1 MAISIRDGE
10 TDRLAREV
18 ARLTDETLTEA
29 IGTALCERLERVRV
43 QRDQGRAARLVAIGE
58 RCAARMARPASFG
71 GHGALLYDE
80 RGLPR

>member
-18 ARLTDETLTEA
+18 ARLTGETLTEA
-29 IGTALCERLERVRV
+29 IGTALRERLERVRA
-43 QRDQGRAARLVAIGE
+43 QRDRGRVARLVAIGE
-58 RCAARMARPASFG
+58 RCAARMERPARSDD
-71 GHGALLYDE
+71 HGALLYDE